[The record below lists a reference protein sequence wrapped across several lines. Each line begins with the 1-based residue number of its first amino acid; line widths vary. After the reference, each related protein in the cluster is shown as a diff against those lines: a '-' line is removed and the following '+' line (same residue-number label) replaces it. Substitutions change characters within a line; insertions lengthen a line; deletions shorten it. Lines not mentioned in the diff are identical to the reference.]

1 MVDSV
6 DDVVVCF
13 VSVVSAGDI
22 AVVIVFGLVDV
33 DVTAVV
39 VCLVVGGIIKSLS
52 GSRNGIGSCSYSVN
66 VVVIESP
73 FISIG

>member
-6 DDVVVCF
+6 DDVVFCF

-52 GSRNGIGSCSYSVN
+52 GSRNGIGSCS
-66 VVVIESP
+66 
-73 FISIG
+73 

>member
-52 GSRNGIGSCSYSVN
+52 GSRNGIGSCS
-66 VVVIESP
+66 
-73 FISIG
+73 

>member
-1 MVDSV
+1 MVVSV
-6 DDVVVCF
+6 DDVVVFF

-52 GSRNGIGSCSYSVN
+52 GSRNGIGSCS
-66 VVVIESP
+66 
-73 FISIG
+73 

>member
-1 MVDSV
+1 MVVSV

-13 VSVVSAGDI
+13 VSVVSTGDI
-22 AVVIVFGLVDV
+22 AVVIVFGVVDV

-52 GSRNGIGSCSYSVN
+52 GSRNGIGSCS
-66 VVVIESP
+66 
-73 FISIG
+73 

>member
-33 DVTAVV
+33 DLTAVV

-52 GSRNGIGSCSYSVN
+52 GSRNGIGSCS
-66 VVVIESP
+66 
-73 FISIG
+73 

>member
-22 AVVIVFGLVDV
+22 AVVIVFGQVDV

-52 GSRNGIGSCSYSVN
+52 GSRNGIGSCS
-66 VVVIESP
+66 
-73 FISIG
+73 